1 MFDDL
6 FPVEWAGRRATVSF
20 PGRVDLSNT
29 SQLRDRLQAV
39 IRRGAALLV
48 ADMSGTA
55 SCDHAAVEVIA
66 RACQQAAINGT
77 QVRLV
82 VTAPVVRRV
91 LSLEGLDRL
100 VAIFPSTEA
109 AAAGAVPGDP
119 GPGSPPAAGAVT
131 AGAPGDGGSGR
142 ITPAIL
148 WNLLDALGDGL
159 LLSGPDGKVALVNR
173 RCAEMLGYSRE
184 ELVGLPVD
192 ALLPLD
198 VRAAHHGYRTAY
210 QQAPDHRPMA
220 ERARLVALR
229 RDGATLPVEITL
241 SPVPTATETFVLAVI
256 RDVSGNPGRQDDLVS
271 LARGAVGDQS
281 QATRDLL
288 DRVMHRLLQVGLTL
302 QAAGDLPAEAART
315 RLGEALDQLDDAILQ
330 IRDYTFASAG
340 GDAGPSAPLRA
351 GWSISLAATRARNLR
366 TVAAAIR
373 RRTARSS
380 AWPTRP
386 SGGRYTP
393 ASSSTEPAPD
403 PGAGVSVRL
412 ASSTGNRPP
421 PGPAASQR
429 SAIPAERSAQDS
441 SRACTRTSLDTPAT
455 PTRAVAYA
463 SSDAPNRAPSSLS
476 RSSRSRATAKP
487 TSRRTSSPT
496 NILVFHPP
504 PGRGGE
510 GLWSPASRTEA
521 PVMVGRTTASAA
533 PGR

>member
-1 MFDDL
+1 VFDDL
-6 FPVEWAGRRATVSF
+6 FPVNWAGRRATVSF
-20 PGRVDLSNT
+20 PGRVDLSNA

-39 IRRGAALLV
+39 ISRGAALLI

-82 VTAPVVRRV
+82 VSAPVVRRV

-100 VAIFPSTEA
+100 VAIFPSTAA
-109 AAAGAVPGDP
+109 AAAGAVAGDP
-119 GPGSPPAAGAVT
+119 GPRT
-131 AGAPGDGGSGR
+131 PGDGGSGR

-148 WNLLDALGDGL
+148 WSLLDALGDGL
-159 LLSGPDGKVALVNR
+159 LLAGPDGKVALVNR

-192 ALLPLD
+192 ALLPSD
-198 VRAAHHGYRTAY
+198 VRDAHHDYRTAY
-210 QQAPDHRPMA
+210 QQAPDHRSMA
-220 ERARLVALR
+220 ERARLAALR
-229 RDGATLPVEITL
+229 RDGATLPVEISL
-241 SPVPTATETFVLAVI
+241 NPVPTATETFVLAVI

-271 LARGAVGDQS
+271 LARGAASDQS
-281 QATRDLL
+281 PATRDLL
-288 DRVMHRLLQVGLTL
+288 DRVVHRLYQVGLIL

-315 RLGEALDQLDDAILQ
+315 RIGEALDQLDDAILQ
-330 IRDYTFASAG
+330 IRDYAFVSG
-340 GDAGPSAPLRA
+340 GDPGPSASLRA
-351 GWSISLAATRARNLR
+351 GWSVSLAATWARNLR
-366 TVAAAIR
+366 TVAVAIR
-373 RRTARSS
+373 CRTARSS

-393 ASSSTEPAPD
+393 ASSSTEPVPD
-403 PGAGVSVRL
+403 PGAGVRVRL

-421 PGPAASQR
+421 PEPVASQR
-429 SAIPAERSAQDS
+429 SAIPAERYAQDS
-441 SRACTRTSLDTPAT
+441 SRACTRTSLATPAT
-455 PTRAVAYA
+455 PTWAVAYA

-496 NILVFHPP
+496 NILLFDPP
-504 PGRGGE
+504 PSRGGE
-510 GLWSPASRTEA
+510 GLWSPAPRTEA
-521 PVMVGRTTASAA
+521 PVMASRTTA
-533 PGR
+533 

>member
-1 MFDDL
+1 VFDDL
-6 FPVEWAGRRATVSF
+6 FPVNWAGRRATVSF
-20 PGRVDLSNT
+20 PGRVDLSNA

-39 IRRGAALLV
+39 ISRGAALLV

-100 VAIFPSTEA
+100 VPIYLSTEA
-109 AAAGAVPGDP
+109 AA
-119 GPGSPPAAGAVT
+119 T
-131 AGAPGDGGSGR
+131 AGTGTPTAGMPDDGGSGR

-159 LLSGPDGKVALVNR
+159 LLAGPDGKVALVNR

-184 ELVGLPVD
+184 ELAGLPVD
-192 ALLPLD
+192 ALLPPD
-198 VRAAHHGYRTAY
+198 VRDAHHGYRAAY
-210 QQAPDHRPMA
+210 QQAPDHRSMA

-256 RDVSGNPGRQDDLVS
+256 RDVSGHRGRQDDLVS
-271 LARGAVGDQS
+271 LARGAASDQS

-288 DRVMHRLLQVGLTL
+288 DRVVHRLYQVGLTL
-302 QAAGDLPAEAART
+302 QSAGSLPAEAART

-330 IRDYTFASAG
+330 IRDYAFVSG
-340 GDAGPSAPLRA
+340 GDAGPSPPLRA
-351 GWSISLAATRARNLR
+351 GWSVSLAATWARNLR

-373 RRTARSS
+373 CRTARSS

-441 SRACTRTSLDTPAT
+441 SRACTRTSLDTPAP

-504 PGRGGE
+504 PGPGGE
-510 GLWSPASRTEA
+510 GPWSPASRTEA
-521 PVMVGRTTASAA
+521 PVMAGRTTASAS
-533 PGR
+533 PWR

>member
-6 FPVEWAGRRATVSF
+6 FPVNWAGRRATVSF
-20 PGRVDLSNT
+20 PGRVDLSNA

-39 IRRGAALLV
+39 ISRGAALLV

-82 VTAPVVRRV
+82 VSAPVVRRV

-100 VAIFPSTEA
+100 VAIFPSTAA
-109 AAAGAVPGDP
+109 AAAGAVTGDP
-119 GPGSPPAAGAVT
+119 GPRT
-131 AGAPGDGGSGR
+131 RGDGGSGR

-148 WNLLDALGDGL
+148 WSLLDALGDGL
-159 LLSGPDGKVALVNR
+159 LLAGPDGKVALVNR
-173 RCAEMLGYSRE
+173 RCTEMLGYSRE

-192 ALLPLD
+192 ALLPSD
-198 VRAAHHGYRTAY
+198 VRDAHHDYRAAY
-210 QQAPDHRPMA
+210 QQAPEHRSMA
-220 ERARLVALR
+220 ERARLAALR
-229 RDGATLPVEITL
+229 RDGATLPVEISL
-241 SPVPTATETFVLAVI
+241 NPVPTATETFVLAVI
-256 RDVSGNPGRQDDLVS
+256 RDVSGHPGRQDDLVS
-271 LARGAVGDQS
+271 LTRGAASDQS

-288 DRVMHRLLQVGLTL
+288 DRVVHRLYQVGLTL
-302 QAAGDLPAEAART
+302 QAAGDLPAEAARA

-330 IRDYTFASAG
+330 IRDYAFVSGG

-351 GWSISLAATRARNLR
+351 GWSVSLAATWARNLR

-373 RRTARSS
+373 CRTARSS

-412 ASSTGNRPP
+412 ASSTGSRPP

-429 SAIPAERSAQDS
+429 SAIPAERSAQAS

-510 GLWSPASRTEA
+510 GLWSPVSRTEA
-521 PVMVGRTTASAA
+521 PVMASRTTA
-533 PGR
+533 